1 MGLRPPRFPILVTDV
16 DGTLVDAHQEI
27 LPANAL
33 AIARYR
39 ARGGRVVLA
48 TGRIEAAVARYRD
61 ALRLT
66 GPAVLYNGARVVDI
80 ETGDV
85 LVEWPLMYPA
95 SVVVHAGAAVDPRIV
110 AIAFGHGRVARATGP
125 SPVRDAVLG
134 TYEAKDGITVD
145 RAPDP
150 ARLTRD
156 PVLKVLFLVPAECAD
171 EVTATLAEALP
182 EAAVIRSEA
191 TYVEV
196 LAKGVDK
203 GRGLAW
209 LLHHLG
215 ADGDQVVAIGDNLND
230 REMLA
235 MAGVGAAVGDGH
247 PGLRQAADVVVGPR
261 DAGAVADAVAIAL
274 GEQSWS
280 PFAPPAAMSVRH
292 A

>member
-1 MGLRPPRFPILVTDV
+1 MNSDV
-16 DGTLVDAHQEI
+16 AALYIESLNELASVQS
-27 LPANAL
+27 NRL
-33 AIARYR
+33 AIGVR
-39 ARGGRVVLA
+39 ARVPPG
-48 TGRIEAAVARYRD
+48 IWI
-61 ALRLT
+61 
-66 GPAVLYNGARVVDI
+66 VLYTLTILGVVSM
-80 ETGDV
+80 G
-85 LVEWPLMYPA
+85 Y
-95 SVVVHAGAAVDPRIV
+95 HAGIAGSRRSKAAWIV

-134 TYEAKDGITVD
+134 RYEAKDGITVD

-156 PVLKVLFLVPAECAD
+156 SVLKVLFLVPAECAD

-182 EAAVIRSEA
+182 EAAAIRSEA

-230 REMLA
+230 RELLA

-247 PGLRQAADVVVGPR
+247 PELRQAADVVVGPR

-274 GEQSWS
+274 GERSWS
-280 PFAPPAAMSVRH
+280 PFAPPAAMTVRH